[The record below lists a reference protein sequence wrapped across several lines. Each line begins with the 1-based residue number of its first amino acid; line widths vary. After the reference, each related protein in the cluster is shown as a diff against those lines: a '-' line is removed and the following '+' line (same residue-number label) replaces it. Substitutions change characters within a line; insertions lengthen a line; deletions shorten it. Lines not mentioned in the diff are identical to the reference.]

1 MDNSLEEIRHSTM
14 GKKIVGETT
23 KKVAEIQIIQRKEM
37 TEGIVVEKPEEIR
50 SSVELVRLTGL
61 V

>member
-1 MDNSLEEIRHSTM
+1 M

-37 TEGIVVEKPEEIR
+37 TEGIVEEKPEEIR
-50 SSVELVRLTGL
+50 SSVELV
-61 V
+61 